1 MAKKIKEEEK
11 SAAAIDDFFL
21 QFTEILWTHISSYYK
36 GDKKTSLNITEHFI
50 IEFLG
55 KESFASMS
63 KLAKIIHV
71 APTTMTSIVDR
82 LIRRGLL
89 QRRRAQQD
97 RRKILVT
104 LSEKG
109 RQSYERYHQN
119 SLEFY
124 SIFLS
129 ALPDKGK
136 VFIQNLQGIKGSFPY
151 LKELFEE
158 SRKNI

>member
-1 MAKKIKEEEK
+1 MVKDGEQEK
-11 SAAAIDDFFL
+11 RIAAEIDDFFL
-21 QFTEILWTHISSYYK
+21 QFTEILWAHISSYYK
-36 GDKKTSLNITEHFI
+36 RDKKTSLNITEHFI
-50 IEFLG
+50 VEFLG

-63 KLAKIIHV
+63 KLAKIIYV

-82 LIRRGLL
+82 LIKRGLL

-104 LSEKG
+104 LSEEG
-109 RQSYERYHQN
+109 RQFYERYHQN

-136 VFIQNLQGIKGSFPY
+136 AFIQNLQGIKGSFPY